1 VNALT
6 LFHFGLGLV
15 LAPLLPGVINRVKA
29 LFGGRKGKPLL
40 QLYFDL
46 AKLVRKGAVYSTTS
60 TWIFKA
66 GPLVGLAALVLA
78 LAFLPFAGVDALC
91 SFPGDVFLFAYL
103 LGLARFCTMLAA
115 LDTGSS
121 FEGMG
126 AAREALF
133 SALAEPAL
141 VLAFLVFISRSGS
154 LTLSAMLKSPANM
167 DWTLHGPSLLLIAAA
182 LFLVLLSENC
192 RIPFDDPNTHLEL
205 TMIHEVMV
213 LDHSGPDL
221 AFILYGASLK
231 LWIFAALLVNAVAPW
246 GVASDWL
253 DGLAGLACV
262 FLVAVAVGVMESI
275 MARYRLPQVPKA
287 LTVAGALALLALVL
301 TWR

>member
-1 VNALT
+1 MNALA

-60 TWIFKA
+60 TWVFKA
-66 GPLVGLAALVLA
+66 GPVVGLAALILA
-78 LAFLPFAGVDALC
+78 LAFLPFAGMDALC

-167 DWTLHGPSLLLIAAA
+167 DWALHGPSLLLIAAA
-182 LFLVLLSENC
+182 LFLVLLAENC

-246 GVASDWL
+246 GVSSDWL